1 MVTSFEEGS
10 KINWGVVGRLTD
22 NLIFQSGSINMLIN
36 HQQHRS
42 GLAVSSLQWAARV
55 IAAGLVIAPAPLLAS
70 VEQEVGVTAASNID
84 AMGKPPVSPARDL
97 DTGVEVYFQEVVSTD
112 TNGRAQ
118 LLFQDGTA
126 LTVGPNSDLVIDQ
139 YVYDPTTG
147 IGEMAIDISKGVF
160 RLVGGKISKNNPIF
174 FNTPSATVAIRG
186 GVFTGTVTESSTD
199 MVLLFGEIMMTLP
212 SGETS
217 GTTVPGTNITA
228 TVAEDRS
235 GSLSRQPVNPKRLAS
250 INETLEKSS
259 IQEDVTD
266 ALDRIQNTTAESTHN
281 TDQKEGDLS
290 RKESSADTAEMG
302 EEEIRLQRAE
312 REEFQEIK
320 KAVLGKVRE
329 REDAQNT
336 ADRKLDDKSQAQTN
350 LRSKEES
357 LADQKSSTKSAVAK
371 RIDLGEQIKGAKIKR
386 EAASAKISDIQ
397 TRLATDESLS
407 LTERKELRAQLK
419 DLKGTRAETNRFLKT
434 AVSKREDSN
443 QQKQDAKR
451 SSKAASTA
459 ARGARRDLNETKD
472 ALKIARKDRREAR
485 KDARKAL
492 RGGSGD
498 LSGLSKKQQKKIV
511 ALAKD
516 LSTKGPASVPG
527 LTTPD
532 GSRDSKEIAETGIV
546 TSKSETGTDA
556 PIVTDI
562 DEDGDAILGCD
573 SHTDCASIK
582 ILAVD
587 EAVGSSVGSVTS
599 DTPKV
604 KTKAAV
610 STKKTE
616 KVATRKAKKSL
627 EKAAEKA
634 KKKKAKEAKKAAEN
648 EKKKD
653 EKKRA
658 KEAKKAA
665 EKKKAAEEKKKKK
678 KKCDES
684 DPDCT
689 ASRVTAIAFRED
701 HAGST
706 LRADAYI
713 YGKPVGTVLSAESSM
728 LCDECRFLTW
738 SRQPLTSSGEIIGLH
753 YWVQGASATA
763 KNLAAA
769 AGKTA
774 TYRGGMAGSVNQA
787 GALTEKTGHFS
798 SRVDFGISHYQV
810 TNFDADFDRHQ
821 FSGSSGI
828 TPNSQPFGVTA
839 GSHSGRGTSGLTLNA
854 SGYFGGN
861 PSSPGAPPPEMGG
874 SFSITG
880 GDYSANG
887 VFVGSR

>member
-1 MVTSFEEGS
+1 
-10 KINWGVVGRLTD
+10 
-22 NLIFQSGSINMLIN
+22 MLIN

-42 GLAVSSLQWAARV
+42 GLAAISLQWAARV

-139 YVYDPTTG
+139 YVYDPATG
-147 IGEMAIDISKGVF
+147 LGEMAIDISKGVF
-160 RLVGGKISKNNPIF
+160 RLVGGKISKNSPII

-199 MVLLFGEIMMTLP
+199 MVLLFGELMMTLP

-228 TVAEDRS
+228 NVAEDRS
-235 GSLSRQPVNPKRLAS
+235 GSLSRQPVNPQRLTS
-250 INETLEKSS
+250 INETLEKSA
-259 IQEDVTD
+259 IQENVTD
-266 ALDRIQNTTAESTHN
+266 ALGRIQNTVAGSTHN
-281 TDQKEGDLS
+281 TDQREGDLS

-312 REEFQEIK
+312 QEKFQETK

-329 REDAQNT
+329 REGAQNT
-336 ADRKLDDKSQAQTN
+336 ADRKLDDKSQAQAN

-357 LADQKSSTKSAVAK
+357 LADQNRTTETAVSK
-371 RIDLGEQIKGAKIKR
+371 RIDLGKQIKGAKIKR
-386 EAASAKISDIQ
+386 EATSAKISDIQ

-407 LTERKELRAQLK
+407 LTERKELRVQLK
-419 DLKGTRAETNRFLKT
+419 DLKGTRAETNQFLET
-434 AVSKREDSN
+434 AVSEREDSN

-492 RGGSGD
+492 HGGSGD

-516 LSTKGPASVPG
+516 LSTKGPASAPG

-532 GSRDSKEIAETGIV
+532 SSRDSKEIAETGIV

-556 PIVTDI
+556 PILTDI

-610 STKKTE
+610 SSKKTE
-616 KVATRKAKKSL
+616 KVATRKAKKAL

-634 KKKKAKEAKKAAEN
+634 EKKKAKEAKKAAEK
-648 EKKKD
+648 EKKKE
-653 EKKRA
+653 EKKKA

-665 EKKKAAEEKKKKK
+665 EKEKKKKKKK

-689 ASRVTAIAFRED
+689 VSRPTAIALLD
-701 HAGST
+701 DGAGTT
-706 LRADAYI
+706 LRADAYA
-713 YGKPVGTVLSAESSM
+713 YGEPIGTVVSSGSSSA
-728 LCDECRFLTW
+728 LCNDCRFLNW
-738 SRQPLTSSGEIIGLH
+738 QRQPLYISGEAIGLH

-763 KNLAAA
+763 KDLAAA

-774 TYRGGMAGSVNQA
+774 SYQGGMIGSVA
-787 GALTEKTGHFS
+787 ESGALREKTGHFS
-798 SRVDFGISHYQV
+798 SRVNFGVSHYQV
-810 TNFDADFDRHQ
+810 TNFNADFDRHR
-821 FSGSSGI
+821 FSGSSAA

-839 GSHSGRGTSGLTLNA
+839 GALSGRDSIFDLTLNA
-854 SGYFGGN
+854 SGYFGG
-861 PSSPGAPPPEMGG
+861 PPATPGAPPPEMGG

-887 VFVGSR
+887 VFVGKQ